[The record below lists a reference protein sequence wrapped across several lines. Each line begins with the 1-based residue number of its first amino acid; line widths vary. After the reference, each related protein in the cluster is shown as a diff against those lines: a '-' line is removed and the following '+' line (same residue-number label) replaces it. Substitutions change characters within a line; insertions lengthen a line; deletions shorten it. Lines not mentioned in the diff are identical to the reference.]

1 MKKWVTLG
9 FLAAFAVFSAM
20 VKTDLRKNVSPL
32 PQIRIGEPLKDLT
45 FLNTA
50 GEEVTLQQLSTGKR
64 VVVLNFWASW
74 CAPCRV
80 EMPSFSKVYSD
91 REKDGV
97 LILGINEDEDRSNM
111 ETYLN
116 ERPVHFPILIDRESA
131 AMKQLGVRA
140 LPTTIIVDGDGK
152 VLQVQEGILEYLE
165 LLIDTHLKADSIRLQ
180 FP

>member
-1 MKKWVTLG
+1 
-9 FLAAFAVFSAM
+9 
-20 VKTDLRKNVSPL
+20 
-32 PQIRIGEPLKDLT
+32 
-45 FLNTA
+45 
-50 GEEVTLQQLSTGKR
+50 
-64 VVVLNFWASW
+64 
-74 CAPCRV
+74 
-80 EMPSFSKVYSD
+80 MPSFSKVYSD

-116 ERPVHFPILIDRESA
+116 ERPVRFPILIDRESA